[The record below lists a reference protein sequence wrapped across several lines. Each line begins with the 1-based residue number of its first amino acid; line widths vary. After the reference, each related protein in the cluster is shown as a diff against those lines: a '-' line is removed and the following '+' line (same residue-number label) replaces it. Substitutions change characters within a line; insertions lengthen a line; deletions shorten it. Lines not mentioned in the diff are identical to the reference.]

1 MNISQQSDRS
11 LYTEAKANDTSLRVA
26 KNAASILRGQS
37 MELRKR
43 FNSDDENACVYRNLS
58 AGFADKCLLS

>member
-1 MNISQQSDRS
+1 MIISLQPMRS

-26 KNAASILRGQS
+26 KNAASVLRGQS

-43 FNSDDENACVYRNLS
+43 FNSDDENAYVYRDWS
-58 AGFADKCLLS
+58 AGFADRRLLS